1 MSSFFCLFSRQTARG
16 SGTQVERFLYF
27 YFGPLLHFIGSVCLV
42 LPHDGQG
49 VSLGVE
55 DPVVEREVVIL
66 REEQVEIPEGDT
78 EGNDL
83 SWPGA
88 VLQCSYTVIGFHGD
102 KRWSSNRLPT

>member
-1 MSSFFCLFSRQTARG
+1 MRG
-16 SGTQVERFLYF
+16 SCTC
-27 YFGPLLHFIGSVCLV
+27 FGPLLHFIGSVRLV
-42 LPHDGQG
+42 LPDDGQG

-66 REEQVEIPEGDT
+66 REEQVEIPKGDT

-88 VLQCSYTVIGFHGD
+88 VLQHSYTHVIGFHGD
-102 KRWSSNRLPT
+102 KR